1 LKSNPKGFEQKH
13 QTLFVVRFISAC
25 LLASRIVVLSL
36 QKLRNSHLFQIVK
49 DQVFLLFQV
58 FQDYLHLSLL
68 GSVIISLSIF
78 REVSQKLDKIL
89 VKVFPGGPDF
99 GLFLKEFDSFIEDF
113 LFSGVFEFNM
123 VLEFSLAQLSGTPV
137 KRSVPVL
144 KVAIVAGMKL

>member
-1 LKSNPKGFEQKH
+1 
-13 QTLFVVRFISAC
+13 
-25 LLASRIVVLSL
+25 
-36 QKLRNSHLFQIVK
+36 
-49 DQVFLLFQV
+49 
-58 FQDYLHLSLL
+58 
-68 GSVIISLSIF
+68 
-78 REVSQKLDKIL
+78 LDKIL

-123 VLEFSLAQLSGTPV
+123 VLEFSLAQLSGTSV